1 MIMPQ
6 EGAVSAAE
14 AALESGALYL
24 EEYGVWES
32 WEVSTGWY
40 L

>member
-24 EEYGVWES
+24 EYLVWSRRVES
-32 WEVSTGWY
+32 FDV
-40 L
+40 LM